1 MQVVDATWIERFA
14 GRLMKL
20 IPSKHPLDAVRMAS
34 ETFAES
40 SHLPPEA
47 AAEICAVEPPSMD
60 SGSPGSSPTARSLD
74 GL

>member
-20 IPSKHPLDAVRMAS
+20 VPSKHPLDAVRMAS

-40 SHLPPEA
+40 SHLPPED
-47 AAEICAVEPPSMD
+47 AAEMCAFEPPSMD
-60 SGSPGSSPTARSLD
+60 SGSPGASPTRRAFD
-74 GL
+74 G

>member
-20 IPSKHPLDAVRMAS
+20 VPSKHPLDAVRMAS

-40 SHLPPEA
+40 SHLPPED

-60 SGSPGSSPTARSLD
+60 SASPGAPRSRRTLD
-74 GL
+74 G